1 MIKTVQLLL
10 VLLVPTSMI
19 QCQVSCQKEQAR
31 KEIEKL
37 IKKHEEAMPEKEFVE
52 IFDLLIEEDG
62 KGNRRLMDRN
72 NTIKFTFMGGTIFRF
87 YTYSANI
94 NARIYLKQRTGGA
107 FEKKEEKT
115 LLDVVKKGD
124 DSRITYYDYE
134 FEEHNDF
141 LLTFSPLN
149 ANEGCAILIVYS
161 MVDKDLLRKY
171 RRNVD

>member
-1 MIKTVQLLL
+1 MIKTVLLLL

-19 QCQVSCQKEQAR
+19 QCQVSCQKELAR

-37 IKKHEEAMPEKEFVE
+37 IKQHEEAMPEKEFVK

-87 YTYSANI
+87 YTYSENI
-94 NARIYLKQRTGGA
+94 NARIHLKQRIGGA
-107 FEKKEEKT
+107 FEKQEEKT

-124 DSRITYYDYE
+124 DSGITYYDYE

-149 ANEGCAILIVYS
+149 ANEGYAILIVYS
-161 MVDKDLLRKY
+161 MVDKELLRKY
-171 RRNVD
+171 RRNFD